1 MASFGGDISEITFNH
16 DTIGSGIFTPKAGE
30 GNTFDP
36 GGIRNSDDS
45 NGVSG
50 DGEMI
55 IIKNRV
61 RAGFEIT
68 VANDMNIRN
77 DVAKIAELAASPDL
91 AEYTVSMLNGTV
103 WSGFGI
109 PVGDIVPDTNAAT
122 VSLKIASGGFKK
134 IVG

>member
-1 MASFGGDISEITFNH
+1 MATTGGDITEVTYNH
-16 DTIGSGIFTPKAGE
+16 PTLGSGVFYPKAGE

-36 GGIRNSDDS
+36 GGIRNSDDA
-45 NGVSG
+45 NGIDGSG
-50 DGEMI
+50 GLI

-61 RAGFEIT
+61 RASFEIT
-68 VANDMNIRN
+68 IANDMNVRN
-77 DVAKIAELAASPDL
+77 DVSIIASLAADAES

-109 PVGDIVPDTNAAT
+109 PVGDLAPDTNAAT
-122 VSLKIASGGFKK
+122 VSLKIASSGFKK